1 VKSSRA
7 LKYSVLLVLLLLSLG
22 WKVLARAIPDER
34 PTDRN
39 LQVRLADFLVRQ
51 HFSVSMSE
59 QAEEG
64 KPAVT
69 ASSGSCR
76 ILVIK
81 SPAVGWDRDLI
92 RRYAEAEDQ
101 FFVVFQ
107 GRIYANQ
114 PTFKTVLNALW
125 SRLLRELGF
134 KKWPSPVF
142 AVVARSGCE
151 ADRLPWDKFDTA
163 QG

>member
-7 LKYSVLLVLLLLSLG
+7 LKYIVLLVLLALSLG

-34 PTDRN
+34 PTDRSA
-39 LQVRLADFLVRQ
+39 QSRLAEFLVGQ

-59 QAEEG
+59 RAEDG
-64 KPAVT
+64 KPVVT

-76 ILVIK
+76 ILLIK
-81 SPAVGWDRDLI
+81 SPAIGWDRDLI
-92 RRYAEAEDQ
+92 RRYADADDQ

-107 GRIYANQ
+107 GRIYKDQ
-114 PTFKTVLNALW
+114 PTFRTVLDTLW
-125 SRLLRELGF
+125 SRFLRELGF

>member
-1 VKSSRA
+1 MKSSRA
-7 LKYSVLLVLLLLSLG
+7 LKYLILFLFLSLTLS
-22 WKVLARAIPDER
+22 WKVIARANSVDQPA
-34 PTDRN
+34 DRN
-39 LQVRLADFLVRQ
+39 TKLAEFLVRQ
-51 HFSVSMSE
+51 HFSVSISE
-59 QAEEG
+59 RAEDG

-69 ASSGSCR
+69 AGSGSCR

-92 RRYAEAEDQ
+92 RRYADRDDQ
-101 FFVVFQ
+101 VFVVFQ
-107 GRIYANQ
+107 GRVYANQ
-114 PTFKTVLNALW
+114 PTFRTVFDTIW
-125 SRLLRELGF
+125 SRFLRELGF

-142 AVVARSGCE
+142 AMVARPGCD

>member
-1 VKSSRA
+1 MKSSRA
-7 LKYSVLLVLLLLSLG
+7 LKYLVLLVLLSLSLG

-39 LQVRLADFLVRQ
+39 IQARVGEFLVRQ

-59 QAEEG
+59 RAEDG

-69 ASSGSCR
+69 ARSGSCR

-81 SPAVGWDRDLI
+81 SPAIGWDRDLI
-92 RRYAEAEDQ
+92 RRYAEVEDRV
-101 FFVVFQ
+101 FVVFQ
-107 GRIYANQ
+107 GRVYANQ
-114 PTFKTVLNALW
+114 PTFRTVLDALW

-134 KKWPSPVF
+134 KIWPSPVF
-142 AVVARSGCE
+142 AVVARAGCE